1 MDWKF
6 RAASIERVRRELPN
20 IEIVNVPGT
29 HNDFFFTSR
38 EQVVAAMRRFL
49 EVSTPQR

>member
-1 MDWKF
+1 MGPF
-6 RAASIERVRRELPN
+6 RAASIERNKRQLPG

-29 HNDFFFTSR
+29 HMDFVFNAR

-49 EVSTPQR
+49 SDSGPKS